1 MEGLEQLGTYLV
13 LDILPSIRWFVPEII
28 LFAGFTL
35 AIFADLTTDKPG
47 ATRSAWV
54 ALGSLVAALAATIAG
69 MGAALPEGLGG
80 LSLFRGAVVFDPLAN
95 FFKVLFLVATI
106 LVVILIL
113 RSRDFGLRKM
123 GELHALLLVVAAGLC
138 LMASS
143 THLLLLYLSLE
154 MVSYVSYVLV
164 GYVKEDRR
172 ASEAGLK
179 YVLFGSVSSG
189 AMIFGLSILYGL
201 TGEMNLT
208 KIGAALAVSPGTEPA
223 VLVASFLVMA
233 GIGYKIAAVPFHFW
247 CPDVYEGAPT
257 PLTAFL
263 SVAPKAAGFA
273 MLARVTIHLFG
284 QAGSLLAIDWPLVMA
299 VFSALTMTLGNVI
312 AVQQSNVK
320 RLLAY
325 SSIAHAGYLLM
336 GLACVDRA
344 TGTLSERGLFGVLFY
359 LVVYLFMNLGAF
371 AVVIALREKV
381 SDEEE
386 IDSYRGIGPRA
397 PLLGVAMAIF
407 LFSLT
412 GLPPLAGFVG
422 KFFLF
427 AAVIEAEL
435 YWLAVVGILN
445 SVISL
450 YYYARILK
458 AMYLERVDET
468 GEAPPLRLAPSHSVL
483 LVVLAAPTVLLGI
496 FWAPLAGLVQRSVG
510 FLF

>member
-1 MEGLEQLGTYLV
+1 MEGIERLGTYLV
-13 LDILPSIRWFVPEII
+13 LDILPSVRWFVPEII
-28 LFAGFTL
+28 LFVGFTL
-35 AIFADLTTDKPG
+35 AILADLTTDRPG
-47 ATRSAWV
+47 ALRSAWV
-54 ALGSLVAALAATIAG
+54 VLGTLVAALVATIAG
-69 MGAALPEGLGG
+69 MGAALPEGVRG
-80 LSLFRGAVVFDPLAN
+80 LSLFRGAVVFDPLAS
-95 FFKVLFLVATI
+95 FFKILFLVATI
-106 LVVILIL
+106 LVVILVI
-113 RSRDFGLRKM
+113 RSRDFGKRRM
-123 GELHALLLVVAAGLC
+123 GEFHALLLIVAAGLC

-143 THLLLLYLSLE
+143 THLLMLYLSLE
-154 MVSYVSYVLV
+154 MVSYVSYILV

-172 ASEAGLK
+172 AAEASLK

-189 AMIFGLSILYGL
+189 AMVFGLSILYGL
-201 TGEMNLT
+201 TGEMNLAE
-208 KIGAALAVSPGTEPA
+208 IGMVLAASPGAEPA
-223 VLVASFLVMA
+223 VLVACFLVMA

-247 CPDVYEGAPT
+247 CPDVYEGAAT
-257 PLTAFL
+257 PFTAFL

-284 QAGSLLAIDWPLVMA
+284 EAGSLLAIDWPLILA

-312 AVQQSNVK
+312 AIQQNNIK

-336 GLACVDRA
+336 GLACVDPA
-344 TGTLSERGLFGVLFY
+344 SGTLSERGLFGVLFY
-359 LVVYLFMNLGAF
+359 LVIYLFMNLGAF

-386 IDSYRGIGPRA
+386 IGNYRGLGSRA

-412 GLPPLAGFVG
+412 GIPPLAGFVG

-427 AAVIEAEL
+427 TAVIEAKL

-445 SVISL
+445 SVVSL
-450 YYYARILK
+450 YYYARVLK
-458 AMYLERVDET
+458 AIYLERVEEAA
-468 GEAPPLRLAPSHSVL
+468 EAPSLRLAPSHSIL
-483 LVVLAAPTVLLGI
+483 LVALAAPTLLLGI